1 MGYLQLDVTM
11 TGIVLRQIGERGTR
25 IIERFNT
32 HEVGMRRALMTAQ
45 RELARDVSLAEV
57 RASVHHAELGQ
68 RLKHCVETEA
78 SSRGKLEGL
87 AETL

>member
-11 TGIVLRQIGERGTR
+11 TGIVLRQIGECGTR
-25 IIERFNT
+25 ILERFNT
-32 HEVGMRRALMTAQ
+32 HEVGMRRALITAQ
-45 RELARDVSLAEV
+45 RELARNGSLAEV
-57 RASVHHAELGQ
+57 RASVQQPELGQ

-78 SSRGKLEGL
+78 SSGSKLQGL